1 MCLEKN
7 SFYLSTQKEITTST
21 PSSIVLSPN
30 IQKNKNKKKERK
42 FH

>member
-30 IQKNKNKKKERK
+30 IQKNKKKERK